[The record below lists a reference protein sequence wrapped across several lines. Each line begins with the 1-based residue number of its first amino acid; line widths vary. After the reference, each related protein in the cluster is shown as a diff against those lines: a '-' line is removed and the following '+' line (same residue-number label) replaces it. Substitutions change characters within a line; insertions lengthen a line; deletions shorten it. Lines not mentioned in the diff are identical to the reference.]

1 MRKKEKG
8 DHRGERSGKNRKGS
22 RRSRSSFSLPPV
34 KGIFSANAAGF
45 GFVKPQAP
53 EEAELF
59 IPPKYTSGALDG
71 DLVEAR
77 IIEEPERGPVG
88 KILSILERRRN
99 FVVAELNSSHS
110 ARPLDRKLPEEI
122 KVNSLPRGMRRGQWV
137 RLRLLNG
144 GPRHTESL
152 RGTFE
157 ETIGP
162 AGTVEGDLQAIAEE
176 YDLPDPYTPEQER
189 AASRLTPAERV
200 AREDCTGLFT
210 VTIDPVDAK
219 DFDDAISIMPAEKK
233 TELRL
238 GIHIADVAA
247 WVRPGSVF
255 DREAAKRSFSSY
267 IPGRFS
273 PMLPKSLTGKLSLR
287 EGADSLAH
295 SVLFT
300 VRKSDG
306 KLTSCRRVHS
316 RIRVDKRLDFASVQK
331 FIDDPVSAPP
341 DWSGELKEK
350 LALLLAL
357 VRKMRARRKKEE
369 AFLNIDTAEVRVLC
383 DEESKQVTGIERKIQ
398 GEADLIVEECMLA
411 ANSAVAAEIIERG
424 IPGLFRVHDEPSPEK
439 MEEFS
444 CFVDSVFHMSTG
456 DLLASRA
463 ACTHFLESLPED
475 HRKPVILSHFLRSLP
490 RAVYSTEP
498 SLHYGLGKYRY
509 SHFTSPIRRY
519 PDLLL
524 HQQLFAADA
533 GMRLR
538 ALKTLSA
545 FASECSAKEENSDN
559 AYFAAN
565 DRLKIHYLVRNG
577 ALENSV
583 MYEAVISKVS
593 SSGLLCDIADLGLY
607 GFVPA
612 SKIRGGGVLRSGRR
626 EDRHRVRAA
635 GGHARFKVGD
645 FIYLILDS
653 VDLVRGTAVFRPAV

>member
-1 MRKKEKG
+1 MRKHADGDNRGRREKI
-8 DHRGERSGKNRKGS
+8 RKGS
-22 RRSRSSFSLPPV
+22 RRFSVLPPV
-34 KGIFSANAAGF
+34 KGVFSANAAGF

-144 GPRHTESL
+144 GSRHTESL

-331 FIDDPVSAPP
+331 FIDDPASAPP

-439 MEEFS
+439 ME
-444 CFVDSVFHMSTG
+444 
-456 DLLASRA
+456 
-463 ACTHFLESLPED
+463 
-475 HRKPVILSHFLRSLP
+475 
-490 RAVYSTEP
+490 
-498 SLHYGLGKYRY
+498 
-509 SHFTSPIRRY
+509 
-519 PDLLL
+519 
-524 HQQLFAADA
+524 
-533 GMRLR
+533 
-538 ALKTLSA
+538 
-545 FASECSAKEENSDN
+545 
-559 AYFAAN
+559 
-565 DRLKIHYLVRNG
+565 
-577 ALENSV
+577 
-583 MYEAVISKVS
+583 
-593 SSGLLCDIADLGLY
+593 
-607 GFVPA
+607 
-612 SKIRGGGVLRSGRR
+612 
-626 EDRHRVRAA
+626 
-635 GGHARFKVGD
+635 
-645 FIYLILDS
+645 
-653 VDLVRGTAVFRPAV
+653 